1 MDINIQTLLN
11 ALDNEK
17 VRAKVREIVVEKND
31 CVEPPLETEQVSS
44 FDNSELE
51 CVKESLQKVES
62 ENEDLKQFIDK
73 LKSLLCMEK
82 EAKEK
87 AGVRVEQL
95 SEQNGDKDLLV
106 AKLQADLKLLAEMK
120 NQLQNDVTELN
131 QNLEYYRNNFRDDLQ
146 VLELYS
152 RLSEQT
158 LQSLS
163 GIFKDT
169 TVQGLISCGI
179 QEKNI
184 SNLWDYAKSETVNG
198 NNGDI
203 ANVISLFNLLFKRFT
218 LAYPMFAL
226 QEVSSGD
233 SFDTQC
239 HIKHSSSHNTSGS
252 ITQIMLHGYVNTKTG
267 KVIKPSVVKL

>member
-1 MDINIQTLLN
+1 MDINIQALLK
-11 ALDNEK
+11 ALEDET

-31 CVEPPLETEQVSS
+31 CVEPPSEKEQVSR
-44 FDNSELE
+44 FDDSELE
-51 CVKESLQKVES
+51 CAKASLQKVES
-62 ENEDLKQFIDK
+62 ENEDLKQFM
-73 LKSLLCMEK
+73 SLLCMEK

-87 AGVRVEQL
+87 AGVRVGQL

-106 AKLQADLKLLAEMK
+106 VKLQADLKLLAETK

-131 QNLEYYRNNFRDDLQ
+131 QKLEYYRNNFRDDLQ